1 MGEICGV
8 VRANHLASRKVLEK
22 AGLKF
27 AREIADIENAPP
39 SLLYTLSREEWQKT
53 ASPPSA

>member
-1 MGEICGV
+1 M
-8 VRANHLASRKVLEK
+8 RANHLASRKVLEK